1 MRSGSRY
8 AEEEEEDDE
17 EEDEDDEEVEAMV
30 TASQAGEA
38 ASLTRASLTLLLPF
52 FDDLGLTGAAP
63 RARKA
68 ARAARV
74 RAI

>member
-8 AEEEEEDDE
+8 AEEEEDDE

-38 ASLTRASLTLLLPF
+38 ASLT
-52 FDDLGLTGAAP
+52 LTGK
-63 RARKA
+63 RRH
-68 ARAARV
+68 
-74 RAI
+74 